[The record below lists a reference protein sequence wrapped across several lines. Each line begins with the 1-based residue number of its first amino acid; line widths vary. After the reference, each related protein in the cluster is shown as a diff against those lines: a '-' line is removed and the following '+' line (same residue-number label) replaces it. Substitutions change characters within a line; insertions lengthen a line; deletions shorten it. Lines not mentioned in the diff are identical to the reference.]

1 MPRHLPVV
9 VLVGRPNV
17 GKSTLFNRLTGRRD
31 ALVADRPGVTRDR
44 HYGYAVAGDRRFLV
58 VDTGGLGVDDAA
70 IDELARR
77 QTEIAL
83 AEADAVLF
91 LLDAGDGLTPAD
103 ETIAGRLR
111 RLDAPVYA
119 VVNKAE
125 GRDADTAAAEFHA
138 LGLGEPRPISAR
150 RGDRM
155 AALVADVV
163 AALPEA
169 PAADAGEPPLR
180 MAVLGRPNAG
190 KSTLVNRLLGEERML
205 ALDEPGTTRDAVAV
219 DFEFGGRAFTVVDT
233 AGVRRRSR
241 IEDPLEKFS
250 VIKALQAAEAA
261 EAVILMID
269 ARVGVGAQDARLLGL
284 IAERGR
290 AAVVAV
296 NKWDDL
302 SREDRERIRLEAEV
316 RLPFL
321 DTYPLCYISAKH
333 GAGLR
338 ELMDA
343 ALRARTAAAAD
354 LPTAELTRVLEK
366 AVAAHAPPAVQ
377 GRRVKLRYAHQ
388 GGRFPPRIV
397 IHGNRTERLN
407 AEYKRYLMRRFREA
421 FDLFGTPVELLFR
434 TGDNPYHQGKNPRSS
449 RTTNN

>member
-1 MPRHLPVV
+1 MHSQLPVV

-17 GKSTLFNRLTGRRD
+17 GKSTLFNRLTGSRD

-44 HYGYAVAGDRRFLV
+44 HYGYANVDGRRFLV
-58 VDTGGLGVDDAA
+58 VDTGGLGVDDVAV
-70 IDELARR
+70 DELARR

-91 LLDAGDGLTPAD
+91 VLDAGDGLTPAD
-103 ETIAGRLR
+103 ETVANRLR
-111 RLDAPVYA
+111 RLEAPVYA

-125 GRDADTAAAEFHA
+125 GRDPDTAAAEFHA
-138 LGLGEPRPISAR
+138 LGLGAPRPISAK
-150 RGDRM
+150 RGDR
-155 AALVADVV
+155 V
-163 AALPEA
+163 AAL
-169 PAADAGEPPLR
+169 AADVAAALPDAPEPGPDAPPLR

-205 ALDEPGTTRDAVAV
+205 ALAEPGTTRDAVAA
-219 DFEFGGRAFTVVDT
+219 DFEFDGRAFTVVDT

-241 IEDPLEKFS
+241 IDDPLEKFS

-269 ARVGVGAQDARLLGL
+269 AHTGVSAQDARLLGL

-290 AAVVAV
+290 AGVIAV
-296 NKWDDL
+296 NKWDGL
-302 SREDRERIRLEAEV
+302 AQEERERIRLELEV

-321 DTYPLCYISAKH
+321 NTYPMCFVSAKH
-333 GAGLR
+333 GSGLR
-338 ELMDA
+338 ELMQA
-343 ALRARTAAAAD
+343 AVRARTAAAAD
-354 LPTAELTRVLEK
+354 LPTAELSRVLEK
-366 AVAAHAPPAVQ
+366 AVAAHAPPAVH
-377 GRRVKLRYAHQ
+377 GRRIKLRYAHQ

-421 FDLFGTPVELLFR
+421 FDLYGTPVELVFR
-434 TGDNPYHQGKNPRSS
+434 TGDNPYRHR
-449 RTTNN
+449 R